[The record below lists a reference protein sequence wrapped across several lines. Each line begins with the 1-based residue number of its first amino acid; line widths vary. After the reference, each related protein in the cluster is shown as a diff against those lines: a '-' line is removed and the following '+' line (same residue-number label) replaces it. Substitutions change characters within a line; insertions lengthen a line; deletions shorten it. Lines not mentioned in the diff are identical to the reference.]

1 MFQDDNI
8 QHGFDSLL
16 FLVGW
21 MTWKE
26 RNMWMFDG
34 SSASPAELTQLIIDR
49 TNVWLMAGFKQ
60 LKSLM
65 VLL

>member
-21 MTWKE
+21 KE
-26 RNMWMFDG
+26 RNMRTFDV
-34 SSASPAELTQLIIDR
+34 SSASPAELTQLIIDEM
-49 TNVWLMAGFKQ
+49 NVWLMAGFKQ
-60 LKSLM
+60 LRSLM
-65 VLL
+65 VLV